1 MKKQPGQRN
10 FNMPDPDLYVMC
22 MERIR
27 LAHRDQAHFEKYGYS
42 LDRLKGFAN
51 QCEQYKNLPDDHEMV
66 GDQMI
71 STEKKGAAADR
82 LRAAIR
88 GVMTRVAM
96 KFHDKTGRFRKFGTS
111 KLGDMT
117 DPHLLFCARRVVRV
131 ARAQLDFLPE
141 TGLNENHIR
150 KVADAATDFEQAL
163 NIQHDRWHD
172 RDIAV
177 EQRMNLGNK
186 IYVELVKVS
195 DIGKNIWELTDR
207 TKYDQYCI
215 YESNADYK
223 RELKARKATHEP
235 APA

>member
-22 MERIR
+22 LERIR
-27 LAHRDQAHFEKYGYS
+27 LAHRDLVHFEKYGYS

-71 STEKKGAAADR
+71 STEKKGASADR

-88 GVMTRVAM
+88 GVMTRVAL

-117 DPHLLFCARRVVRV
+117 DPHLLFCARPKSPVPKWSQCVRNLIRSDGRIFYAAAVV
-131 ARAQLDFLPE
+131 
-141 TGLNENHIR
+141 
-150 KVADAATDFEQAL
+150 
-163 NIQHDRWHD
+163 
-172 RDIAV
+172 
-177 EQRMNLGNK
+177 
-186 IYVELVKVS
+186 VS
-195 DIGKNIWELTDR
+195 DGVDFGYGQRCLQKLRSGPFRLISLSACLD
-207 TKYDQYCI
+207 C
-215 YESNADYK
+215 SLA
-223 RELKARKATHEP
+223 
-235 APA
+235 